1 MAHRTRGAISPLT
14 TDRPPPL
21 PGRRATEEPRGC
33 LFALAQLPLII
44 FLAVIG
50 TLLTVAAVHDLF
62 LL

>member
-1 MAHRTRGAISPLT
+1 MAYRTRGAISPLT
-14 TDRPPPL
+14 TDRPPL
-21 PGRRATEEPRGC
+21 PGRRAEEQQRGC

>member
-1 MAHRTRGAISPLT
+1 MAHRTRGAVSPLT
-14 TDRPPPL
+14 ADRPSL
-21 PGRRATEEPRGC
+21 PGRRAGRQQRGC

>member
-1 MAHRTRGAISPLT
+1 MAHKLRELGSPT
-14 TDRPPPL
+14 TNPL
-21 PGRRATEEPRGC
+21 PPHEVPGAAPGERRGC

-50 TLLTVAAVHDLF
+50 TLLMVAAVHDLF